1 MRQLVTVPLLLGSER
16 ESYRSAIFSF
26 SSYCN
31 PSPWCAVAHKQGRA
45 QLTAL
50 TVCLL
55 DGSKSSQVGSQFRSR
70 AHSSVQVMLQTLG
83 WHGSRQGWV
92 LCSSFPSFAN
102 PSHHLFPS
110 HPGYHPIILTHPIT
124 HHPIHS
130 YSLFKSSPQTFPSG
144 ETDLAYP

>member
-16 ESYRSAIFSF
+16 ESYRSAVFSF

-31 PSPWCAVAHKQGRA
+31 PSPWCGVAHKQGRS

-55 DGSKSSQVGSQFRSR
+55 DGSKSSHVGSQFRYR
-70 AHSSVQVMLQTLG
+70 ALSSVQAMLRTLG

-92 LCSSFPSFAN
+92 LRFSF
-102 PSHHLFPS
+102 HLFPS
-110 HPGYHPIILTHPIT
+110 HPCYHPIVLTHPIT
-124 HHPIHS
+124 HHPVHS